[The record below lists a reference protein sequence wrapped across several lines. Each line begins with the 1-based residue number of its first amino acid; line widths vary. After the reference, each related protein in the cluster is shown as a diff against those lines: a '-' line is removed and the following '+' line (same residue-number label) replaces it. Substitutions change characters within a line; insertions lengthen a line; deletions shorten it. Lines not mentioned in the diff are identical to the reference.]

1 MTTGSYVPPGSLV
14 PLFAA
19 PPLVREA
26 IQGRLTA
33 WNSVTRANVVEVLGE
48 DRVNLPVLM
57 SAEAT
62 LSAGQTVL
70 LIPLGPSHIIAG
82 RIRVP

>member
-1 MTTGSYVPPGSLV
+1 MSFIPPSSLV

-19 PPLVREA
+19 PDVARVA

-33 WNSVTRANVVEVLGE
+33 WNPTTRANTVEVLGE
-48 DRVNLPVLM
+48 NRINLPVLS

-62 LSAGQTVL
+62 LAADVTVM
-70 LIPLGPSHIIAG
+70 LIPVGSTHIIAG